1 MTNPNNLDRA
11 WIRELEVFADN
22 TEAVYNRR
30 VPFQKN
36 VMKRIVKGTYD
47 PTKAIKLWWYYAD
60 EVRHAYRKEFGGRL
74 APKAE
79 TMALAEEYAR
89 DFEDLARRGYVTPSD
104 LGINGT
110 VPDTF

>member
-1 MTNPNNLDRA
+1 MTTSNNLDRA
-11 WIRELEVFADN
+11 WVRELEVFADN

-36 VMKRIVKGTYD
+36 AMKRIVKGTYD

-60 EVRHAYRKEFGGRL
+60 EVRHAYKTEFGPL

-89 DFEDLARRGYVTPSD
+89 DFEDSVRRGYVTPSD

-110 VPDTF
+110 AQDIF